1 MTSIFPSYSSQM
13 SDILD
18 LSTDVVSDL
27 ERLYESRKYT
37 DVSFHVGKEP
47 NSKIFFAHAAVLC
60 ARSTYFE
67 NRLTRD
73 TDVSN
78 EVQKT
83 ALAFEDVVPDVFE
96 ILLR

>member
-1 MTSIFPSYSSQM
+1 M
-13 SDILD
+13 SNDVVD
-18 LSTDVVSDL
+18 LSTDVLSDL
-27 ERLYESRKYT
+27 EKLYESKRYT

-47 NSKIFFAHAAVLC
+47 DNKIFFAHAAVLC

-67 NRLTRD
+67 NRLTGD

-78 EVQKT
+78 EIQKT
-83 ALAFEDVVPDVFE
+83 ALAFEDVAPDVFE